1 VEGRQ
6 VESSSDYDSAS
17 NRGRKRPDSMI
28 SDTSSD
34 YDSLSNVGSRRPQSF
49 VIDDE
54 YDVITEEGESEK
66 QNKEEDTASSSSESE
81 GPDRKEAGKK
91 MKRIPPPGTLKE
103 SSGEDDDQDG
113 DDQSTSYPSQIPQ
126 PSHSSL
132 ASSSSLHVEQSSVSV
147 NVVKS
152 SSNNLEESSFMVEEI
167 TSTTN
172 IETKNMA
179 EIAGNLAEDLAKTTS
194 YTATRQSSS
203 SASSFDLQAQKDGS
217 SESGKSQETDS
228 QPEEEKK

>member
-1 VEGRQ
+1 MG
-6 VESSSDYDSAS
+6 
-17 NRGRKRPDSMI
+17 
-28 SDTSSD
+28 
-34 YDSLSNVGSRRPQSF
+34 
-49 VIDDE
+49 
-54 YDVITEEGESEK
+54 GETSEK
-66 QNKEEDTASSSSESE
+66 QNKEEETASSSSESE
-81 GPDRKEAGKK
+81 GPDPKEAGKK

-126 PSHSSL
+126 PSQSSL

-152 SSNNLEESSFMVEEI
+152 SINNLEESSYMVEEI
-167 TSTTN
+167 TSATN

-179 EIAGNLAEDLAKTTS
+179 EIAGNLAEDLAKPTS
-194 YTATRQSSS
+194 HSATRQSSS

-217 SESGKSQETDS
+217 SDSGKSQETDS
-228 QPEEEKK
+228 QPDEEKK